1 MKRTSA
7 SQKYWLAFGEF
18 TQMNRDMN
26 MRHETWT

>member
-1 MKRTSA
+1 MKITSA
-7 SQKYWLAFGEF
+7 SQKYWLAFEEL